1 MTDSTWIARA
11 GGGVPSNLQKQAE
24 LTCGRTMALGLRVGL
39 GFAAPDRVTATVPVA
54 PPSHFGCSGAT
65 GLKPGSAAGLM
76 YLGVTVGFCNVGGLV
91 ISNDQGQAARRPAAS
106 APLGP
111 WS

>member
-1 MTDSTWIARA
+1 MADCTWIARA
-11 GGGVPSNLQKQAE
+11 GGVPSNLQKQAE
-24 LTCGRTMALGLRVGL
+24 LTCGRIMALALGLGL
-39 GFAAPDRVTATVPVA
+39 PLPVPVA

-65 GLKPGSAAGLM
+65 GLEPGSAAGLM
-76 YLGVTVGFCNVGGLV
+76 HLGATVGFRNVGGLV
-91 ISNDQGQAARRPAAS
+91 ISNVQGQAARRPAAS